1 MITNVKI
8 TVLEATDYAARLRL
22 EASGPTGSLTGTIR
36 GPRCAGH
43 STLPATFPLRS
54 TDEPNIAEAEL
65 LEPCYWNAEQPFVY
79 DVSVTVRDLEGAS
92 HTWTDAIAL
101 SNNSPSRTHG
111 PDF

>member
-8 TVLEATDYAARLRL
+8 VVLEATDYAARLRL
-22 EASGPTGSLTGTIR
+22 EVVGPTGSLTGTIR

-43 STLPATFPLRS
+43 STLPATFALRPTAKS
-54 TDEPNIAEAEL
+54 NIAEAEI
-65 LEPCYWNAEQPFVY
+65 LEPCYWSAEQPFVY
-79 DVSVTVRDLEGAS
+79 DASVTIRDLAGAS
-92 HTWTDAIAL
+92 HTWTDSIAL